1 MLLRKLSVMNVA
13 RRVNILTLDLK
24 LASPSSQPPH
34 KVTRIDTFH
43 RLKLFASYSFSW
55 TFSYKTDLDHVLRLV
70 HVRPTLKLQR
80 AWKGWGGRWYL
91 SRLHCISGPPSG
103 IRKTI
108 ADSVPESWGSKNK
121 DGAFLEAG
129 GFIKTVKQRLGE
141 TDWLSTRL
149 HLLSPFSALSLPEFT
164 GQI

>member
-70 HVRPTLKLQR
+70 HV
-80 AWKGWGGRWYL
+80 A
-91 SRLHCISGPPSG
+91 PP
-103 IRKTI
+103 
-108 ADSVPESWGSKNK
+108 
-121 DGAFLEAG
+121 
-129 GFIKTVKQRLGE
+129 
-141 TDWLSTRL
+141 
-149 HLLSPFSALSLPEFT
+149 
-164 GQI
+164 